1 MLDLLHHE
9 RDDDEYAE
17 EAQALQEAETRR
29 SVMRMSFALVVAAAL
44 LLAFNSQSLV
54 TWVNGFEVGPVQ
66 DTIVSLAARW
76 NGQME
81 EQGLDTPAKTVRG
94 EVNEARNMDWAE
106 VERWLENEQARSR
119 EGARLLRGMLSEDR
133 G

>member
-9 RDDDEYAE
+9 REGDEYGE
-17 EAQALQEAETRR
+17 EVESLHEAETRR
-29 SVMRMSFALVVAAAL
+29 SVMRMSIALVVASVL

-66 DTIVSLAARW
+66 DAVVSLAARW
-76 NGQME
+76 NGEME
-81 EQGLDTPAKTVRG
+81 EQGLDAPAKTVRG
-94 EVNEARNMDWAE
+94 EVNEARNMDWSE
-106 VERWLENEQARSR
+106 VQRWLENEQARSR
-119 EGARLLRGMLSEDR
+119 EGARLLRGMLSEER

>member
-1 MLDLLHHE
+1 
-9 RDDDEYAE
+9 
-17 EAQALQEAETRR
+17 
-29 SVMRMSFALVVAAAL
+29 MSFALVVAAAL

>member
-9 RDDDEYAE
+9 WTEEEYRE
-17 EAQALQEAETRR
+17 ESEQHLAAETRR
-29 SVMRMSFALVVAAAL
+29 SVRRMSLALAVAAVL
-44 LLAFNSQSLV
+44 LLAFNSRSLV

-66 DTIVSLAARW
+66 DTVVSLASGW

-81 EQGLDTPAKTVRG
+81 EKGLDAPARTVRG
-94 EVNEARNMDWAE
+94 EVDEARSMDWAE
-106 VERWLENEQARSR
+106 VRRWLENESARSR
-119 EGARLLRGMLSEDR
+119 EGARLLRGMLSEER

>member
-1 MLDLLHHE
+1 MHDRAVRPGACNGLKADV
-9 RDDDEYAE
+9 
-17 EAQALQEAETRR
+17 LQR
-29 SVMRMSFALVVAAAL
+29 VVAAAL